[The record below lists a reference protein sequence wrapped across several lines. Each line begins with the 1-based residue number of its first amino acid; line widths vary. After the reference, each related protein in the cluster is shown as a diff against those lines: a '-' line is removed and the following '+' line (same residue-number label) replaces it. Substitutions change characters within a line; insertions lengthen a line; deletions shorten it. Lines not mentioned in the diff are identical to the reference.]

1 MSSMYNEKV
10 MEVFSNPQNVGQ
22 IPDAD
27 GVGTVGNATCGDI
40 MKMYLKIND
49 NVITDAKFQTFGCAA
64 AIATSSVATQM
75 IIGKTIDEAEK
86 LTNADVIENLGG
98 LPAQKIHCSVLAEG
112 AIREAI
118 KNYREKQ
125 QNK

>member
-40 MKMYLKIND
+40 MKMYLKIKD